1 MGKTLQKQLKA
12 LCLENLYLN
21 SQALA
26 QDVVKLL
33 TFKLVSQLFG
43 ENAIVANATG
53 CSSIYS
59 GTFPTIPY
67 TTNKEG
73 RGPAWANSLF
83 EDNAEFGFG
92 MRLAVDQNR
101 DTLKTYVE
109 KVLGNEKTPAD
120 LKEALEGAMSHFE
133 NSKTEEAVAAQN
145 KAKEVLAKYSDC
157 ECTDFS

>member
-1 MGKTLQKQLKA
+1 MKGAMLRKPLFEFSGACAGCGETP
-12 LCLENLYLN
+12 Y
-21 SQALA
+21 
-26 QDVVKLL
+26 V
-33 TFKLVSQLFG
+33 KLVSQLFG
-43 ENAIVANATG
+43 ENTIVANATG

-67 TTNKEG
+67 TTNKDG

-109 KVLGNEKTPAD
+109 KVLENEKTPAD
-120 LKEALEGAMSHFE
+120 LKMH
-133 NSKTEEAVAAQN
+133 
-145 KAKEVLAKYSDC
+145 
-157 ECTDFS
+157 

>member
-1 MGKTLQKQLKA
+1 MGKNTTKTIKGAMLRKPLFEFSGA
-12 LCLENLYLN
+12 CAGCGETPY
-21 SQALA
+21 
-26 QDVVKLL
+26 V
-33 TFKLVSQLFG
+33 KLVSQLFG
-43 ENAIVANATG
+43 ENMIVANATG

-101 DTLKTYVE
+101 STLKTYVE
-109 KVLGNEKTPAD
+109 KVVNNEKTPAD
-120 LKEALEGAMSHFE
+120 LKEALEAAISHFD
-133 NSKTEEAVAAQN
+133 NSKTEEAAAAQN
-145 KAKEVLAKYSDC
+145 KAKKFLLNTQMLIVRI
-157 ECTDFS
+157 